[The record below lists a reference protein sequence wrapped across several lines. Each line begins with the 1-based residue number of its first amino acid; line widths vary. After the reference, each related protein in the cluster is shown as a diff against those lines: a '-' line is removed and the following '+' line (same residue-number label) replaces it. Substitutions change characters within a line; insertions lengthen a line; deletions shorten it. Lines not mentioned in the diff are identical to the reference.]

1 MARDYPPW
9 EERRLILLAGEIR
22 ARIARNARDSARWRG
37 FLYGWFLL
45 HDGHFRAT
53 TCFHTP
59 LTFGEPAQP
68 CRLDDSAWRDHH
80 NYATSRRLL
89 MAISLR
95 HLIAPADCPGRFQRI
110 LSPKRD
116 ADDRVAA
123 SSSAPHPLFENVS
136 TCLPQSIL
144 TRDRCESSN
153 AAWISA
159 APAPRERRLAGDKRN
174 GNLSR
179 NRVNV
184 NV

>member
-1 MARDYPPW
+1 MARDYPLW

-22 ARIARNARDSARWRG
+22 ARIAQRSR
-37 FLYGWFLL
+37 
-45 HDGHFRAT
+45 FRAVT
-53 TCFHTP
+53 RIFIRMIFIARQPFPSNDGFHTP
-59 LTFGEPAQP
+59 LTFGEPARP

-110 LSPKRD
+110 LFPKRD

-123 SSSAPHPLFENVS
+123 SSSALHPLFGNVS
-136 TCLPQSIL
+136 TCLSQSIF

-153 AAWISA
+153 AA
-159 APAPRERRLAGDKRN
+159 
-174 GNLSR
+174 
-179 NRVNV
+179 
-184 NV
+184 